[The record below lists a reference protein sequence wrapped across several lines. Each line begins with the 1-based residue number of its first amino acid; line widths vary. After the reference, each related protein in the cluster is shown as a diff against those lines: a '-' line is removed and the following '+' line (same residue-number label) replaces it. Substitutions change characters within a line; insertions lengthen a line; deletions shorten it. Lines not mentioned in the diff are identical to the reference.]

1 MSSLKTRIDN
11 IRTFMEDCRGK
22 QLIFLY
28 QTPDGKEKRGNI
40 DDLIS
45 DNGTFLRVLSGNRLD
60 DLDKMIEYE
69 LKNITTAE
77 EPAERET

>member
-1 MSSLKTRIDN
+1 MSSLKTRIDH

-45 DNGTFLRVLSGNRLD
+45 DNGTFLRVLSGNRLE
-60 DLDKMIEYE
+60 DLDRILAYE
-69 LKNITTAE
+69 MGTIL
-77 EPAERET
+77 

>member
-1 MSSLKTRIDN
+1 MSNLKTRLAH

-45 DNGTFLRVLSGNRLD
+45 DNGAFLRVLSGNRLE
-60 DLDKMIEYE
+60 DLDKMLNYE
-69 LKNITTAE
+69 RGKV
-77 EPAERET
+77 

>member
-1 MSSLKTRIDN
+1 MSSLKTRIDH

-45 DNGTFLRVLSGNRLD
+45 DNGTFLGVLSGNRLE
-60 DLDKMIEYE
+60 DLDRMLAYE
-69 LKNITTAE
+69 MGTIL
-77 EPAERET
+77 

>member
-1 MSSLKTRIDN
+1 MSSLKTRIDH

-28 QTPDGKEKRGNI
+28 QTPDGNEKRGNI

-45 DNGTFLRVLSGNRLD
+45 DNGTFLRVLSGNRLE
-60 DLDKMIEYE
+60 DLDRMLAYE
-69 LKNITTAE
+69 MGTIL
-77 EPAERET
+77 

>member
-1 MSSLKTRIDN
+1 MSNLKTRIDH

-45 DNGTFLRVLSGNRLD
+45 DNGTFLRVLSGNRLE
-60 DLDKMIEYE
+60 DLDRILAYE
-69 LKNITTAE
+69 MGTIL
-77 EPAERET
+77 

>member
-1 MSSLKTRIDN
+1 MSSLKTRIDH

-45 DNGTFLRVLSGNRLD
+45 DNGTFSRVLSGNRLE
-60 DLDKMIEYE
+60 DLDRMLAYE
-69 LKNITTAE
+69 MGTIL
-77 EPAERET
+77 

>member
-1 MSSLKTRIDN
+1 MSSLKTRIDH

-40 DDLIS
+40 DNLIS
-45 DNGTFLRVLSGNRLD
+45 DNGTFLRVLSGNRLE
-60 DLDKMIEYE
+60 DLDRMLAYDMGTI
-69 LKNITTAE
+69 L
-77 EPAERET
+77 

>member
-1 MSSLKTRIDN
+1 MSNLKTRIDH

-40 DDLIS
+40 DNLIS
-45 DNGTFLRVLSGNRLD
+45 DNGTFLRVLSGNRME
-60 DLDKMIEYE
+60 DLDRMLAYE
-69 LKNITTAE
+69 MGTIL
-77 EPAERET
+77 

>member
-1 MSSLKTRIDN
+1 MSSLKTRIDH

-22 QLIFLY
+22 PLIFLY

-45 DNGTFLRVLSGNRLD
+45 DNGTFLRVLSGNRLE
-60 DLDKMIEYE
+60 DLDRMLAYE
-69 LKNITTAE
+69 MGTIL
-77 EPAERET
+77 

>member
-1 MSSLKTRIDN
+1 MSNLKARIEH

-45 DNGTFLRVLSGNRLD
+45 DNGTFLRVLSGNRLE
-60 DLDKMIEYE
+60 DLDRMLAYE
-69 LKNITTAE
+69 MGTIL
-77 EPAERET
+77 

>member
-1 MSSLKTRIDN
+1 MSSLKTRIDH

-40 DDLIS
+40 DNLIS
-45 DNGTFLRVLSGNRLD
+45 DNGTFSRVLSGSRLE
-60 DLDKMIEYE
+60 DLDKMLAYE
-69 LKNITTAE
+69 M
-77 EPAERET
+77 ETIL

>member
-1 MSSLKTRIDN
+1 MSSLKTRIDH
-11 IRTFMEDCRGK
+11 IRTFMEDRRGK

-45 DNGTFLRVLSGNRLD
+45 DNGTFLRVLSGNRLE
-60 DLDKMIEYE
+60 DLDKMLAYE
-69 LKNITTAE
+69 MGTIL
-77 EPAERET
+77 

>member
-1 MSSLKTRIDN
+1 MSSLKTRIEH

-45 DNGTFLRVLSGNRLD
+45 DNGTFLRVLSGNRLE
-60 DLDKMIEYE
+60 DLDRMLAYE
-69 LKNITTAE
+69 MGTIL
-77 EPAERET
+77 

>member
-1 MSSLKTRIDN
+1 MSSLKTRIDH

-28 QTPDGKEKRGNI
+28 QTPDGKEKSGNI

-45 DNGTFLRVLSGNRLD
+45 DNGTFLRVLSGNRLE
-60 DLDKMIEYE
+60 DLDKMLAYE
-69 LKNITTAE
+69 MGTIL
-77 EPAERET
+77 

>member
-1 MSSLKTRIDN
+1 MSSLKTRIDH

-45 DNGTFLRVLSGNRLD
+45 DNGTFLRVLSGNRLE
-60 DLDKMIEYE
+60 DLNRMLAYE
-69 LKNITTAE
+69 MGTIL
-77 EPAERET
+77 

>member
-1 MSSLKTRIDN
+1 
-11 IRTFMEDCRGK
+11 MEDCRGK

-45 DNGTFLRVLSGNRLD
+45 DNGTFLRVLSGNRLE
-60 DLDKMIEYE
+60 DLDKMLAYE
-69 LKNITTAE
+69 MGTIL
-77 EPAERET
+77 

>member
-1 MSSLKTRIDN
+1 MSNLKTRIDHV
-11 IRTFMEDCRGK
+11 RTFMEDCRGK

-45 DNGTFLRVLSGNRLD
+45 DNGTFLRVLSGNRLE
-60 DLDKMIEYE
+60 DLDRMLAYE
-69 LKNITTAE
+69 MGTIL
-77 EPAERET
+77 

>member
-1 MSSLKTRIDN
+1 MSSLKTRIDH
-11 IRTFMEDCRGK
+11 IRTFMEDRRGK

-45 DNGTFLRVLSGNRLD
+45 DNGTFLSVASGNRLE
-60 DLDKMIEYE
+60 DLDKMLAYE
-69 LKNITTAE
+69 MGTIL
-77 EPAERET
+77 

>member
-1 MSSLKTRIDN
+1 MSSLKTRIDH

-40 DDLIS
+40 DNLIA
-45 DNGTFLRVLSGNRLD
+45 DNGAFLRVLSGNRLE
-60 DLDKMIEYE
+60 DLDKMLNYE
-69 LKNITTAE
+69 RGE
-77 EPAERET
+77 V

>member
-1 MSSLKTRIDN
+1 MSNLKTRIDH

-45 DNGTFLRVLSGNRLD
+45 DNGTFLRVLSGNRLE
-60 DLDKMIEYE
+60 DLDRMLAYE
-69 LKNITTAE
+69 MGRSY
-77 EPAERET
+77 ERHQSTH

>member
-1 MSSLKTRIDN
+1 MSSLKTRIDH

-45 DNGTFLRVLSGNRLD
+45 DNGTFLRVLSGSRLE
-60 DLDKMIEYE
+60 DLDRMLAYE
-69 LKNITTAE
+69 MGTIL
-77 EPAERET
+77 

>member
-1 MSSLKTRIDN
+1 MSSLKTRIDH

-45 DNGTFLRVLSGNRLD
+45 YNGTFLRVLSGNRLE
-60 DLDKMIEYE
+60 DLDRMLAYE
-69 LKNITTAE
+69 MGTIL
-77 EPAERET
+77 

>member
-1 MSSLKTRIDN
+1 MNSFKTRIDH

-45 DNGTFLRVLSGNRLD
+45 DNGTFLRALSGNRLE
-60 DLDKMIEYE
+60 DLDRMLAYE
-69 LKNITTAE
+69 MGTIL
-77 EPAERET
+77 

>member
-1 MSSLKTRIDN
+1 MSSLKSRIDH

-45 DNGTFLRVLSGNRLD
+45 DNGTFLRVLSGNRLE
-60 DLDKMIEYE
+60 DLDRMLAYE
-69 LKNITTAE
+69 MGTIL
-77 EPAERET
+77 

>member
-1 MSSLKTRIDN
+1 MSSLKTRIDH

-45 DNGTFLRVLSGNRLD
+45 DNGMFLRVLSGNRLE
-60 DLDKMIEYE
+60 DLDRMLAYE
-69 LKNITTAE
+69 MGTIL
-77 EPAERET
+77 

>member
-1 MSSLKTRIDN
+1 MSSLKTRIDH

-45 DNGTFLRVLSGNRLD
+45 DNGTFLRVLSGNRLE
-60 DLDKMIEYE
+60 DLDRMLAYDMGTI
-69 LKNITTAE
+69 L
-77 EPAERET
+77 

>member
-1 MSSLKTRIDN
+1 MSSLKTRIDH

-40 DDLIS
+40 DVLIS
-45 DNGTFLRVLSGNRLD
+45 DNGTFLRVLSGNRLE
-60 DLDKMIEYE
+60 DLDKMLAYE
-69 LKNITTAE
+69 MGTIL
-77 EPAERET
+77 